1 MIIKLVTLT
10 RSSRKSDRS
19 ATISFNTRQEQ
30 TGQEM
35 TELDALFQHD
45 CIIAIKKGDAPFKD
59 EEIKGLEDIDVR
71 IYDNKKSQS
80 KLMRESMWRA
90 QREILNR
97 NPTEDEFNEYYKT
110 ETNTII
116 RHYNNKTI

>member
-10 RSSRKSDRS
+10 RSARKSDRS

-30 TGQEM
+30 TGNEM
-35 TELDALFQHD
+35 SELDSLFQHD
-45 CIIAIKKGDAPFKD
+45 CIIAIREGDTPFKD
-59 EEIKGLEDIDVR
+59 EEIKGLDSIDTR

-80 KLMRESMWRA
+80 QLIRESIWRA
-90 QREILNR
+90 QRELLNR
-97 NPTEDEFNEYYKT
+97 NPTDEEFKEYYNR
-110 ETNTII
+110 ETNNII